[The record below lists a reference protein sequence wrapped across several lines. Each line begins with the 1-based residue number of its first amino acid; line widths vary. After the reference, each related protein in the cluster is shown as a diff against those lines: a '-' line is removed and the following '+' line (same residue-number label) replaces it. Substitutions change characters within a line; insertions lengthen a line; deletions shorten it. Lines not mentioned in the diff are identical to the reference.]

1 MSRFGTKRIGALALA
16 VAGITTIAAC
26 SSSGSSGSAA
36 STSSSGG
43 ITQPGSIGV
52 VPAAGTPSGTA
63 GTITYG
69 YLATNAPTWILPQ
82 VTAAFNSV
90 YNTYLFE
97 YEMWRQLYY
106 APNGT
111 SQTVGFIKQQL
122 EAFAKF
128 IERWGKS

>member
-82 VTAAFNSV
+82 VTAAFNS
-90 YNTYLFE
+90 
-97 YEMWRQLYY
+97 WKD
-106 APNGT
+106 GT
-111 SQTVGFIKQQL
+111 GYVASI
-122 EAFAKF
+122 FAGDMTWE
-128 IERWGKS
+128 ITGRSAVSR